1 MNRRNILLTIVIA
14 ALGLLTLAG
23 PGDAVERTT
32 QLTSPT
38 STLSGAVRDHPV
50 AQALIE
56 GSDTAASKAEVAR
69 SESAADAKAEAVEFA
84 TFLEGLTPDELEA
97 WKVLTMSDEE
107 RAAFAAFTAPT
118 TTTTAPPTTAA
129 PAPAPA
135 PVPAPA
141 PAPAVSA
148 GSVWDALAQCE
159 SGGNWATNTGN
170 GYSGGLQ
177 FAHSS
182 WTGFGGLEFASA
194 AHLASREAQ
203 IVVAERILASQGWG
217 AWPGC
222 TAQMGLR

>member
-1 MNRRNILLTIVIA
+1 MHRRKILLILVLA
-14 ALGLLTLAG
+14 ALGLLALAG
-23 PGDAVERTT
+23 PGDAVERATE
-32 QLTSPT
+32 LTSST
-38 STLSGAVRDHPV
+38 STLDDAVRDHVV
-50 AQALIE
+50 AQAAVE
-56 GSDTAASKAEVAR
+56 GSGPALGK
-69 SESAADAKAEAVEFA
+69 ADAGQLDTDTDEKAEAAAFTA
-84 TFLEGLTPDELEA
+84 FLQGLTPEELQS
-97 WKVLTMSDEE
+97 WQVLTMSDAQ

-135 PVPAPA
+135 PAPSA

-159 SGGNWATNTGN
+159 AGGNWATNTGN

-182 WTGFGGLEFASA
+182 WTGFGGLEFAPA